1 MAKRLELGVVGLGRM
16 GGNLARQAL
25 EKGLRVVGMTAG
37 PIAEDLPKMGLEV
50 VSSAAGFSRLA
61 RPRRVVLYIPAGPVV
76 DDVLLELARVLEPG
90 DVVADGGNSYWG
102 DSLRRHERMK
112 DAGIRY
118 VDLGTSGG
126 VDGARTGACFMAGG
140 EPDAVALL
148 EPALKRLAA
157 PGGWVHAGGPGA
169 GHFVKLVHN
178 GIEFG
183 MLQAI
188 GEGVDLLESFGA
200 PLAIGEVLECWRH
213 GSVIRSW
220 LVDLLAEAYRGG
232 QGLSKI
238 PGFIEDTGEVN
249 WLVADAIHREVP
261 IPVIAQSVFQL
272 FASRDEDKRWARAIA
287 AMRHG
292 FGGHPFGPAPAIARE
307 RRESRV
313 GPYFEASPASSPR
326 PASDPSGKPRA
337 RTRRGTSYSGTSSS
351 RSTSGGSPRRG
362 KRARPARSR

>member
-25 EKGLRVVGMTAG
+25 EKGMRVVGMTAG
-37 PIAEDLPKMGLEV
+37 PVDADLSRMGLEA
-50 VSSAAGFSRLA
+50 VSSAAGFSRLS

-102 DSLRRHERMK
+102 DSVRRHERMK

-126 VDGARTGACFMAGG
+126 VDGARSGACFMAGG

-148 EPALKRLAA
+148 EPALKRLAT

-188 GEGVDLLESFGA
+188 GEGVDLLERFGS
-200 PLAIGEVLECWRH
+200 PLAIPEVLECWRH

-220 LVDLLAEAYRGG
+220 LIDLMTQAYRGDD
-232 QGLSKI
+232 GLSKI
-238 PGFIEDTGEVN
+238 PGFVEDTGEVN
-249 WLVADAIHREVP
+249 WLVADALHREVP
-261 IPVIAQSVFQL
+261 IPVIAQAVFQL
-272 FASRDEDKRWARAIA
+272 FASRDGEKRWARAIA

-292 FGGHPFGPAPAIARE
+292 FGGHPFGAAPAIARE

-313 GPYFEASPASSPR
+313 GPYLRKDEPVSPPARSPR
-326 PASDPSGKPRA
+326 PSSAARPPR
-337 RTRRGTSYSGTSSS
+337 RRGSRAGAGSSS
-351 RSTSGGSPRRG
+351 RASRRG
-362 KRARPARSR
+362 RSAPTRRA